1 MAIGILSAIDSVQG
15 KTRADDNS
23 VVPPID
29 RMAKLPQAYIMQL
42 AQRGQI
48 PKDMVAPILAK
59 KAENA
64 QAVAIQNAAFKQAAM
79 QGGAVPPSTV
89 IEKIITQNA
98 AQENAPAM
106 NKMNVGVA
114 SAPINSNMYSR
125 GMAGGGI
132 VAFQEGGLK
141 RKFRSSP
148 LEIEAALR
156 GNLLTEDTE
165 EEIRRA
171 LGNKTNIRDVTK
183 TISPSGE
190 LNFEFQSDQGAY
202 IPVGGISTPSTYQDA
217 VAKRDAANLGVSS
230 ILNQKL
236 DTLRKRFTGETPIQE
251 TTIQDPSQEVNFSET
266 YNLAD
271 EFEDED
277 AVREYMSI
285 YDASLTEEGR
295 KKLEAVIRQKEG
307 ENKTVA
313 SDETKVDETKVDE
326 TVVDETKV
334 DETTDKT
341 VVDETIVDETKVDE
355 TIVDDPKNI
364 VNEIKKDEKDN
375 KEPKDFVGLS
385 GDDLALIG
393 VQAGLELIGT
403 DKQNFFTALGT
414 AGKPAIKTA
423 LAIQQEK
430 KKQAFTKSERLEAQK
445 FQSELE
451 DKKQAGAKER
461 QQIMANAPTKIMKT
475 ARFLALS
482 RNRKKPNYADLFDA
496 SRVHGSNAATESAII
511 AVVGK
516 GVEAGMD
523 AFNNAVRAGGV
534 LRDFQLLAVGRTAKL
549 DPKEKQS
556 LFDAK
561 SELAQIRNISPDS
574 ISDKAAAQFILDQEQ
589 RKYIN
594 KSTSAA
600 GVPPSKFKSIVEDK
614 FPTGKRVNLLDL
626 PR

>member
-1 MAIGILSAIDSVQG
+1 MAIGILSAIDSAQG

-64 QAVAIQNAAFKQAAM
+64 QAAAIQNAAFKQAAM

-141 RKFRSSP
+141 RFRSNP

-156 GNLLTEDTE
+156 GGLLNETTAN
-165 EEIRRA
+165 A
-171 LGNKTNIRDVTK
+171 LKDKTNIRDVK
-183 TISPSGE
+183 RIISPSGKVD
-190 LNFEFQSDQGAY
+190 FSFVSDQGVY
-202 IPVGGISTPSTYQDA
+202 TPVIGIGSEGYFPTPSTYQDA
-217 VAKRDAANLGVSS
+217 AAKRDAANLGIPS
-230 ILNQKL
+230 LNQKL
-236 DTLRKRFTGETPIQE
+236 DTLRKRFTEEDYSYLREGPEKLTAAQIDDAYEDVFGKKPGL
-251 TTIQDPSQEVNFSET
+251 DVAEVDVGKRVE
-266 YNLAD
+266 
-271 EFEDED
+271 
-277 AVREYMSI
+277 
-285 YDASLTEEGR
+285 
-295 KKLEAVIRQKEG
+295 
-307 ENKTVA
+307 
-313 SDETKVDETKVDE
+313 DE

-334 DETTDKT
+334 DETK
-341 VVDETIVDETKVDE
+341 
-355 TIVDDPKNI
+355 VDDPKNI

-475 ARFLALS
+475 ATFLGLS
-482 RNRKKPNYADLFDA
+482 RGRKKPNYTDLFDA

-523 AFNNAVRAGGV
+523 AFNNAVKAGGV
-534 LRDFQLLAVGRTAKL
+534 LRTFQMLAVGREAI
-549 DPKEKQS
+549 PSEGEKQS
-556 LFDAK
+556 LLDAK
-561 SELAQIRNISPDS
+561 FELAQIRDISPNS
-574 ISDKAAAQFILDQEQ
+574 ISDKDAAQFILDQEQ

-600 GVPPSKFKSIVEDK
+600 GVSPSKFKSIVEDK